1 MQDIALARTGRL
13 GIDRDMLAA
22 IYVAL
27 RFYRLTQQ
35 SNMANTNAMAELG
48 RLLTEGVI
56 PTSPTDLE
64 IAIVNEIADAIAHSR
79 PDSNEAV
86 ILKFVAQLAVR

>member
-22 IYVAL
+22 IYVGL
-27 RFYRLTQQ
+27 RFYRLTQELDA
-35 SNMANTNAMAELG
+35 ANSDAMAELG
-48 RLLTEGVI
+48 RLLTRGAI

-64 IAIVNEIADAIAHSR
+64 IAIVKEIADAVAHSH
-79 PDSNEAV
+79 PDSSDAA
-86 ILKFVAQLAVR
+86 ILKFVAQLAAR